1 MHVAS
6 GLNNEPAVLTLTR
19 RWNGQEPVIYNHTK
33 TNVIKLDINSQ
44 NLFGENFFSSCKL
57 NSLIYF
63 SLWH

>member
-6 GLNNEPAVLTLTR
+6 VLNNEPAVLTRTR

-44 NLFGENFFSSCKL
+44 NLFGENFFPAVS
-57 NSLIYF
+57 
-63 SLWH
+63 